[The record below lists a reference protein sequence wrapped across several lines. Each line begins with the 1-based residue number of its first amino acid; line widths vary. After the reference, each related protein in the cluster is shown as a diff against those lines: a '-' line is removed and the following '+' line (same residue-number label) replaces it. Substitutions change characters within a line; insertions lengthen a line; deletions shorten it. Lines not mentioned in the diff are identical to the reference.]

1 MHKLPMALLATAT
14 ASTALIAAPAA
25 SAATGE
31 SSTATTCGSTRA
43 NTTSPVVGRTKTYP
57 VVSVGTVTLKRT
69 AARTIHVVST
79 APAAGYTTIVKIPSG
94 PRIQVAFR
102 RTGSTLHVYF
112 GASPGHTVPDR
123 LHTTV
128 TTCT

>member
-1 MHKLPMALLATAT
+1 MHKVPVALLVTAT
-14 ASTALIAAPAA
+14 ASAALIAAPAA

-31 SSTATTCGSTRA
+31 SSTATTCSSTRA

-57 VVSVGTVTLKRT
+57 VGSVGTVTLNRT
-69 AARTIHVVST
+69 AARTIQVVST
-79 APAAGYTTIVKIPSG
+79 APAAGYTTVVKIPSG
-94 PRIQVAFR
+94 ARIQVAFR